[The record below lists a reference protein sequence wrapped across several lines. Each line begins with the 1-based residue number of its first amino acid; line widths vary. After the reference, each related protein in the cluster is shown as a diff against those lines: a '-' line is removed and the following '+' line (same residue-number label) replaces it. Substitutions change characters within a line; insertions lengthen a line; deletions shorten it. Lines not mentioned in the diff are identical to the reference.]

1 LLTSLQ
7 LPDFPTPHSTLLRRM
22 QAIPTTDGR
31 YVRAFAFDLAEVN
44 DAGRP
49 FAFSQAVHFLRI
61 HEVKKYFR
69 QTKSLLELA
78 DDVASTCYDPGDGR
92 NRRFVLY
99 ALANILEPERLGLMQ
114 MVGVRGF
121 GADIDHAL
129 ARAERDALA
138 MRGVMEGKYRQIRM
152 EPLTIEESVV
162 FYEHLKRCRSLGAIL
177 GHPVPRIAAGHGDMN
192 LRVRFN
198 AQEMQEQL
206 EIIAAACAEIP
217 FLIMTWVDPLRF
229 EEITNWLTLTAREL
243 SKWKS
248 EVQGTKSIH
257 LAAIIPSLFRP
268 TFDYVSDSG
277 RRLDALRSARYDHLH
292 RRSDLTHLY
301 REAVAERHELDQ
313 DDHVDY
319 ESRDHTARNEDLTGH
334 ENGHRDV
341 HEQGAGRE
349 ALDRVSHESWLT
361 RRDVSAVETGT
372 RRSMYTQT
380 LHQRGDVSEA
390 QHLDEHEQVGED
402 VHAERQAEFTRDT
415 NLTEQIHEQTRGQE
429 HRSVRDEY
437 GYRENYGGHETA
449 DFSGQRHAAG
459 TRAGVVTHDRTG
471 DEQVNRSAQE
481 MRLAGGTQHQ
491 DGRRASLVTD
501 AHRWS
506 NEHEET
512 DGHRETRGM
521 LDTKSG
527 MDDDHPDVS
536 ITREEKAHGP
546 RAEGTIRLFGM
557 EASGGGAQHDN
568 ITATSR
574 QTHRVESRGL
584 DEGYEDHRDRSAYE
598 DYGGHEFSS
607 FDDRKDYSE
616 KGWQAAVSGERSSV
630 RATGRDEYG
639 DSYRVQENFGGHESR
654 SIAGSRH
661 GSGVRTDEI
670 NLSFDR
676 RQDVDR
682 QTHAHLTGTEQRSED
697 VTRAI
702 DRETTVDR
710 GIERN
715 WDLTQRNQAVE
726 NRAWTATVQ
735 LHSQETGVR
744 DARVQEF
751 TQRQWES
758 DVEQDYG
765 HDFTRQTQ
773 ADIRTQSEGES
784 DTTLHRQGE
793 MQAERAG
800 SGREVTQGPTDAR
813 LQAQGVSALTTQ
825 GARIL
830 SGFGSAG
837 MPYMSASVGKTM
849 QTFDEYK
856 RLVVTLLEKQLARLQ
871 AAQDTGLFHTHCWI
885 GAYNDG
891 DLTILGNAVV
901 GALREESV
909 VAPIMVRTF
918 DKERQEDLHQHLLCL
933 HPCPEK
939 ETIGIMQM
947 GVTSEMLTS
956 NELGALTH
964 PLRIDAHGG
973 ISTTVEAIPTTLR
986 VPVHMKGETAWG
998 WIVSPATG
1006 KVTRNQFR
1014 VPVQALMHL
1023 TCVGGS
1029 GSGKSNAAQWI
1040 LAEIMNRCRVDE
1052 TGRQIPARVRQVGP
1066 YNDIPDLKGDHGKPM
1081 LGATV
1086 FDPGGDWRRLA
1097 LMVDPREV
1105 SFYSL
1110 TNPNFRP
1117 LYFNPLRIPSP
1128 YISPNRWA
1136 ELVAKRWAIAYATG
1150 STGFHAIKTA
1160 ILHLYRERGVYVPRR
1175 GIINIEASADLR
1187 MTDLYDTLSAMRDEK
1202 RGKRSKQDI
1211 SVGVLDRILEKMYDF
1226 TPEVGGEVYEM
1237 YSAHPGTTVEVW
1249 MAENQLTIL
1258 EGSFEDDNLKA
1269 FIIAL
1274 MGNACYLHA
1283 KGRYE
1288 AHGHRTTAFAPH
1300 ILVFEEAHEVM
1311 ESDERRMGDAASAVE
1326 KGTTIWNKMFDQGR
1340 KFGLHVWG
1348 IGQRLSSLPKGL
1360 LSSSRITIIMGIDD
1374 EDDIKPA
1381 VVKMAKV
1388 TSAFGEDVPWMRF
1401 FQRMPVGYGVIKF
1414 SRMPRWVDQ
1423 EPVLLKFPEIK
1434 VEPPANAELDYI
1446 LDMAPWLYAGD
1457 SQEAAQVMLDRLRK
1471 RQPMPRIV
1479 LESWGLDVEQYRRG
1493 RIVRAA

>member
-1 LLTSLQ
+1 
-7 LPDFPTPHSTLLRRM
+7 M
-22 QAIPTTDGR
+22 QAIPTADGR
-31 YVRAFAFDLAEVN
+31 YVRAFAFDLAEL
-44 DAGRP
+44 DARGRP
-49 FAFSQAVHFLRI
+49 FAFSQAVHLMRI

-78 DDVASTCYDPGDGR
+78 DDVASTCYDPGDGHH
-92 NRRFVLY
+92 RRFVLY

-114 MVGVRGF
+114 MIGVRGF
-121 GADIDHAL
+121 GADIDRAL

-152 EPLTIEESVV
+152 APLTIEESVV
-162 FYEHLKRCRSLGAIL
+162 FYEHLKRCRSLGAVL
-177 GHPVPRIAAGHGDMN
+177 GHPVPRMAAGHGDMN

-206 EIIAAACAEIP
+206 EIIAAACADIP
-217 FLIMTWVDPLRF
+217 FLVMTWVDPLRF
-229 EEITNWLTLTAREL
+229 EEITNWLARTAEEL

-277 RRLDALRSARYDHLH
+277 RRLDALRSARYDHLL

-301 REAVAERHELDQ
+301 REAVAERHELEQ
-313 DDHVDY
+313 GDHVEY

-334 ENGHRDV
+334 EDGHRDV
-341 HEQGAGRE
+341 QERGTSHE
-349 ALDRVSHESWLT
+349 ALDRTTHETWST
-361 RRDVSAVETGT
+361 RRDVFAVETGT
-372 RRSMYTQT
+372 RRSMHTQA
-380 LHQRGDVSEA
+380 LHQRGDVSEV
-390 QHLDEHEQVGED
+390 QHLEEHEQVDED
-402 VHAERQAEFTRDT
+402 VHAERRAEFTRDT
-415 NLTEQIHEQTRGQE
+415 NLTEQIHEHAQGQE

-437 GYRENYGGHETA
+437 SYRENYGGHETA
-449 DFSGQRHAAG
+449 DFSGQRYTTG
-459 TRAGVVTHDRTG
+459 TRTGMVTHD
-471 DEQVNRSAQE
+471 EA
-481 MRLAGGTQHQ
+481 A
-491 DGRRASLVTD
+491 GRRTTGSTVELHTESGARSRDGSQYEVV
-501 AHRWS
+501 
-506 NEHEET
+506 T
-512 DGHRETRGM
+512 DGHRWNEGYEEARGHRETAGTHRAQ
-521 LDTKSG
+521 SG
-527 MDDDHPDVS
+527 YDADHPDMSYTQETKV
-536 ITREEKAHGP
+536 RGP
-546 RAEGTIRLFGM
+546 HADAGIRIFGM
-557 EASGGGAQHDN
+557 ELSRGGAELENETVTSRRAIRVEDQERREVFTRDQDTSSYENFGGH
-568 ITATSR
+568 TATSQHSEEEYR
-574 QTHRVESRGL
+574 DNSRETAVFGRVTNARVQS
-584 DEGYEDHRDRSAYE
+584 
-598 DYGGHEFSS
+598 
-607 FDDRKDYSE
+607 
-616 KGWQAAVSGERSSV
+616 
-630 RATGRDEYG
+630 RDEYG
-639 DSYRVQENFGGHESR
+639 DSYRGQEGFSGHESR
-654 SIAGSRH
+654 SVAGSRH

-670 NLSFDR
+670 DMSFDR
-676 RQDVDR
+676 TQDVTR
-682 QTHAHLTGTEQRSED
+682 RTQAHLTGTEQRIED

-702 DRETTVDR
+702 DRESTVNR
-710 GIERN
+710 GIERS
-715 WDLTQRNQAVE
+715 WDLTQHDRAVE
-726 NRAWTATVQ
+726 NRAWTAAVQ
-735 LHSQETGVR
+735 LHSQEAGVR
-744 DARVQEF
+744 DARVQESV
-751 TQRQWES
+751 QRQWES
-758 DVEQDYG
+758 NVEQDYE

-784 DTTLHRQGE
+784 VTTLHRQGE

-885 GAYNDG
+885 GAYNDD

-909 VAPIMVRTF
+909 VAPIMIRTF
-918 DKERQEDLHQHLLCL
+918 DEERQKDLHQHLLCL

-986 VPVHMKGETAWG
+986 VPVHMKGETMWG
-998 WIVSPATG
+998 WVVSPATG
-1006 KVTRNQFR
+1006 KVTKNQFR
-1014 VPVQALMHL
+1014 VSVDDLMHL
-1023 TCVGGS
+1023 ICVGGS
-1029 GSGKSNAAQWI
+1029 GSGKSNATQWI

-1066 YNDIPDLKGDHGKPM
+1066 YDDIPDLKGDHGRPM

-1110 TNPNFRP
+1110 TDPNFRP

-1160 ILHLYRERGVYVPRR
+1160 ILHLYRERGVYVPQR
-1175 GIINIEASADLR
+1175 GIIDIEASADLR

-1249 MAENQLTIL
+1249 MPENHLTIL

-1274 MGNACYLHA
+1274 MGNACFLHA
-1283 KGRYE
+1283 KGRYK

-1300 ILVFEEAHEVM
+1300 ILVFEEAHEIM
-1311 ESDERRMGDAASAVE
+1311 ESDERRGGDAAGAVE
-1326 KGTTIWNKMFDQGR
+1326 KGTTIWNKIFDQGR
-1340 KFGLHVWG
+1340 KLGLHVWSN
-1348 IGQRLSSLPKGL
+1348 GQRLSPLPKGL

-1374 EDDIKPA
+1374 EDDIRPA

-1388 TSAFGEDVPWMRF
+1388 TSAFGEDVPWMRL
-1401 FQRMPVGYGVIKF
+1401 FQRMPVGYGVVKF

-1457 SQEAAQVMLDRLRK
+1457 SQEAARVMLDRLRK
-1471 RQPMPRIV
+1471 RQPVPRIV
-1479 LESWGLDVEQYRRG
+1479 LESWGLDVEQYRQG
-1493 RIVRAA
+1493 RVVRAA